1 MKPHKKKRIGENN
14 LLQILDTTLREGEQ
28 TPGVYFDRH
37 VKLAIARM
45 LNDIGIDI
53 IETGHPAVTSE
64 IYDSVKTIAH
74 SGFKSIIGA
83 HSRSIQND
91 VELALECGVDFL
103 GIFYCVSDERLDTV
117 FKKDLDN
124 AIEQI
129 TSVISF
135 AKSQNPDLIIRYTPE
150 DTVRSKF
157 SNVIAASVAAVRAGA
172 NIISVADT
180 TGFMVPG
187 TERNMFDYISK
198 LKAELAKNDCY
209 PKIAVH
215 CHNDRGFALT
225 NALDAFRA
233 GAEIIDA
240 SVLGLGERAG
250 IVDLSQLLVVLSS
263 DYNLNK
269 WRLEK
274 LDELYQFVSK
284 NSGVPIPVHFPV
296 MGKNAFTHC
305 AGVHT
310 HAASVNPTHYES
322 LSPELL
328 GKERHFSLDHMSGIA
343 SVKYA
348 LDLLKIK
355 DLSPE
360 LQLEILSDI
369 KSLGQKGKVVEL
381 NELPDIV
388 AFHKQSN
395 KQNLLKIK

>member
-1 MKPHKKKRIGENN
+1 M
-14 LLQILDTTLREGEQ
+14 LQILDTTLREGEQ

-37 VKLAIARM
+37 IKLAIARM

-64 IYDSVKTIAH
+64 IYDSVNTIAN
-74 SGFKSIIGA
+74 SGFASTIGA
-83 HSRSIQND
+83 HSRSTKSD

-117 FKKDLDN
+117 FKKELEA

-135 AKSQNPDLIIRYTPE
+135 AKSVNLELIVRYTPE
-150 DTVRSKF
+150 DTVRSQF
-157 SNVIAASVAAVRAGA
+157 ENVIAASVAAVKAGA
-172 NIISVADT
+172 DIISVADT
-180 TGFMVPG
+180 TGYMVPG
-187 TERNMFDYISK
+187 TDRNMFDYISK
-198 LKAELAKNDCY
+198 LKSRLAENDCT

-215 CHNDRGFALT
+215 CHNDRGFALA
-225 NALDAFRA
+225 NALDAYRA

-250 IVDLSQLLVVLSS
+250 IVDLAQLLVVLSS
-263 DYNLNK
+263 DYNMQRWN
-269 WRLEK
+269 LEK
-274 LDELYQFVSK
+274 LDELYQFVSRH
-284 NSGVPIPVHFPV
+284 SGVPIPVNYPV

-310 HAASVNPTHYES
+310 HAAAVNPTHYES

-343 SVKYA
+343 SLKYA
-348 LDLLKIK
+348 
-355 DLSPE
+355 
-360 LQLEILSDI
+360 
-369 KSLGQKGKVVEL
+369 
-381 NELPDIV
+381 
-388 AFHKQSN
+388 
-395 KQNLLKIK
+395 